1 MICTTQYHTA
11 AIMQEQY
18 SGTIPQAA
26 GNFGRR
32 MLPCALEDPETSKQD
47 TDLPRLKNSLNR
59 NPIESPSSLSFVFKG
74 MRSAFPPNLAE
85 RSGPPPPLSI
95 SPSAAEIQKK
105 NPQCKIRKGSRGGS
119 KAITW
124 GLSIKMPRMRHGWHV
139 C

>member
-59 NPIESPSSLSFVFKG
+59 NPIESPSSLSFIF
-74 MRSAFPPNLAE
+74 L
-85 RSGPPPPLSI
+85 
-95 SPSAAEIQKK
+95 QKK
-105 NPQCKIRKGSRGGS
+105 NPQCKIRKGGRGGS
-119 KAITW
+119 KAIT
-124 GLSIKMPRMRHGWHV
+124 
-139 C
+139 